1 MSLKKVLV
9 TVIKT
14 LVTIG
19 IFVSLFVEFGGGT
32 AAVSRSGF
40 ADGSIFYASN
50 PAMPGL
56 MGRLKA
62 RLTGASLPEPY
73 VPLSADRVCLLAVE
87 GSQVFVRTDAGDIV
101 KLRALHHCVDGKVG
115 LVLAG
120 AEDERL
126 VPLPEV
132 ATATVWVQKQGT
144 QRVPM
149 TVEDLWHEVRQFDL
163 SVFLPWLLIAT
174 FVKFLGILANIV
186 RWQVLLAGQSLHFGF
201 AWLTASYFVGRFFGI
216 VMPSTLGL
224 DGWRLYDTI
233 RVSRKPVECT
243 TVLAVERVTGLV
255 GLLATILLFMPF
267 ADLRGR
273 GIADVLQ
280 AMAIPL
286 AAATLFGLMLLV
298 RPELFVPLIRLVP
311 IAKVRTFLGNAVR
324 SATAYST
331 RRGTLLIALAC
342 AIFGQITTMAMY
354 FANAM
359 ALQVEGVTILQVF
372 YAAAVMTLFTFL
384 IPTAAGEGVR
394 EFMFVDLL
402 GGRIPTAKAFLIGHI
417 GFWIEKLLLSFQ
429 GGIFLIWAPKSYER
443 VTREDIERLKTAKAE
458 GRAAA
463 TAASN
468 DEYVHEHEREHE
480 QSARGTVTAKRPTGK
495 ESSEGDVEPAS
506 ASGHTD
512 NVPPR

>member
-1 MSLKKVLV
+1 MRFKKTLV
-9 TVIKT
+9 TLVKT

-19 IFVSLFVEFGGGT
+19 IFVSLFVEFGGGVV
-32 AAVSRSGF
+32 AVSRSGF
-40 ADGSIFYASN
+40 ADGSIFYAAN

-56 MGRLKA
+56 LGRLKA
-62 RLTGASLPEPY
+62 RLTGTALPEPY
-73 VPLSADRVCLLAVE
+73 VPLAGDRVCVLALE
-87 GSQVFVRTDAGDIV
+87 GSQVFVRTDGGEIV
-101 KLRALHHCVDGKVG
+101 KLRALHHCVDGR
-115 LVLAG
+115 LAQVLADPDEERMFPL
-120 AEDERL
+120 AE
-126 VPLPEV
+126 V
-132 ATATVWVQKQGT
+132 TATSVWVQKQGV

-149 TVEDLWHEVRQFDL
+149 TVEDVWTEVRQFDL
-163 SVFLPWLLIAT
+163 SVFVPWLLFAT
-174 FVKFLGILANIV
+174 GVKLLGILANIV
-186 RWQVLLAGQSLHFGF
+186 RWRVLLAGQDLHFGF
-201 AWLTASYFVGRFFGI
+201 GWLTASYFVGRFFGI

-233 RVSRKPVECT
+233 RISRKPVECT

-267 ADLRGR
+267 ADLGGR

-280 AMAIPL
+280 AMAVPL

-311 IAKVRTFLGNAVR
+311 VAKIRGFLQSAIR

-331 RRGTLLIALAC
+331 RRGSLLIALAC
-342 AIFGQITTMAMY
+342 AVFGQITTMAMY
-354 FANAM
+354 FGNAM
-359 ALQVEGVTILQVF
+359 ALQVEGVTMLQVF

-429 GGIFLIWAPKSYER
+429 GGIFLIWAPKSYQR
-443 VTREDIERLKTAKAE
+443 VTRADIERLKTE
-458 GRAAA
+458 RA
-463 TAASN
+463 
-468 DEYVHEHEREHE
+468 
-480 QSARGTVTAKRPTGK
+480 QGQ
-495 ESSEGDVEPAS
+495 AS
-506 ASGHTD
+506 ASAA
-512 NVPPR
+512 